1 MTRRTF
7 ISCVSR
13 DAQRVVKHEEES
25 EKEEKKEYQCEEGTQ
40 GQGGDKRNSR
50 TSQQCGIWRVLVLI
64 STSLQHAMQF
74 SCRLHHQSV
83 SHMKLCTEL
92 FGCSLARL
100 PPLADPPTHSC
111 PSQSFHFA
119 RKCPQCPLSD
129 YFFLFLFLNLIP
141 FYLFLLIF
149 QHILTLSFSLIF
161 GSKRQRYSTSFL
173 SVAGHKLQASP
184 DVSGPPR
191 REIRGILSSGIACA
205 YPPNSPLHSLFFHL
219 HLRFHYHYLLFFL
232 LLFLPCSAFCQRGT
246 RRY

>member
-1 MTRRTF
+1 MRRRHTGTRGRQEELENFATMRHMARARLDEH
-7 ISCVSR
+7 VPATR
-13 DAQRVVKHEEES
+13 DAVQLPTASSVDFSHEAVH
-25 EKEEKKEYQCEEGTQ
+25 
-40 GQGGDKRNSR
+40 RA
-50 TSQQCGIWRVLVLI
+50 IW
-64 STSLQHAMQF
+64 
-74 SCRLHHQSV
+74 
-83 SHMKLCTEL
+83 L
-92 FGCSLARL
+92 FPCPPA
-100 PPLADPPTHSC
+100 PPLPDPPTHSC

-141 FYLFLLIF
+141 FHLLLLIF

-232 LLFLPCSAFCQRGT
+232 LLFLPCSAFCRRGT